1 MRRMVRMQRMVF
13 GCLDFVTDTTDYADV
28 TDERPLKSIRR
39 LGRLAKDNWPNP
51 RQPKTRRRS
60 DAATANRR
68 LRSIAPTCFPFLFG
82 AREATIFSKRSEEHT
97 SELQSQS
104 NLVCRLLLEKK
115 KQQTN

>member
-1 MRRMVRMQRMVF
+1 MVF

-60 DAATANRR
+60 YSEQAIEVNRPY
-68 LRSIAPTCFPFLFG
+68 LFPVSFG
-82 AREATIFSKRSEEHT
+82 AREATIFSKHGSPRSGSHHGI
-97 SELQSQS
+97 SFSS
-104 NLVCRLLLEKK
+104 P
-115 KQQTN
+115 